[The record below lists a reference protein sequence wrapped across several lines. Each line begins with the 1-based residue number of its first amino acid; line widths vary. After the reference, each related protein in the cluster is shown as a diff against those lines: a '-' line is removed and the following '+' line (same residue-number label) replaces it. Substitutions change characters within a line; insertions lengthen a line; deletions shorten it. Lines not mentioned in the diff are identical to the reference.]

1 MDKDFIPVKGSQISL
16 FKSFPLFYF
25 SKENEPLLYKKE
37 GELLKPPRIKEEQF
51 PDLFI
56 RTTDRENA
64 SNALYKTM
72 NAHLK
77 ETIFSQGLVPTR
89 QALSTLVQEA
99 LEGPLNISGKMLPET
114 IEILF
119 QGYNQ
124 NKTLLESL
132 AKLSS
137 SSDQLVEHTV
147 NILSLTMQFCTFHHY
162 TEAKAKTLGVC
173 AIFHDIG
180 CTELPPE
187 INNTKAKLSD
197 TQFKEFQSHTVKGYR
212 TIKDSGCFKPEVA
225 LVALERH
232 EKLDGSGYPKGNTEM
247 SEDSQLIG
255 LINSYE
261 PLTYRGTSRHEEPQ
275 KPYNSLQILKNEV
288 MAGKYSRQMFVN
300 FCSCLTR

>member
-1 MDKDFIPVKGSQISL
+1 MNEDFIPVKRSQISL
-16 FKSFPLFYF
+16 FKNFPLFYF

-37 GELLKPPRIKEEQF
+37 GELLKAPRIKEEQF

-56 RTTDRENA
+56 RTSDREGA
-64 SNALYKTM
+64 SSALYKTM
-72 NAHLK
+72 NAHLT
-77 ETIFSQGLVPTR
+77 ETIFSQGIVPTR

-124 NKTLLESL
+124 NKTLVEAL

-147 NILSLTMQFCTFHHY
+147 NILSLSMQFCTFHHY
-162 TEAKAKTLGVC
+162 TEAKAKTLGVS
-173 AIFHDIG
+173 AILHDIG

-187 INNTKAKLSD
+187 ILNTNAKLSD
-197 TQFKEFQSHTVKGYR
+197 AQFKEFQSHTVKGYR
-212 TIKDSGCFKPEVA
+212 TIKDSACFKPEIA
-225 LVALERH
+225 LVALEHH
-232 EKLDGSGYPKGNTEM
+232 ERLDGSGYPKGNTEI
-247 SEDSQLIG
+247 SEDAQLIG

-261 PLTYRGTSRHEEPQ
+261 PLTYRGTSHHGEPQ

-288 MAGKYSRQMFVN
+288 MAGQYNRQMFVN
-300 FCSCLTR
+300 FCSCLTQ